1 MHDHSR
7 TARGLAQILRLTALG
22 VVVFA
27 IAGCSRIVGP
37 RSFAMSGVTV
47 DGPTWSI
54 AVNDTSGAVTNVS
67 MDPTPTFIDATGLP
81 FNPPGSSDT
90 VVIPWT
96 GGACDRMTT
105 FRISSRDGGG
115 LSVSYRIEV
124 APGTCDAIGVGHQ
137 LVLTTSPA
145 IPAGRVTVTREP

>member
-1 MHDHSR
+1 
-7 TARGLAQILRLTALG
+7 
-22 VVVFA
+22 
-27 IAGCSRIVGP
+27 
-37 RSFAMSGVTV
+37 MSAVTV
-47 DGPTWSI
+47 GGETWSVG
-54 AVNDTSGAVTNVS
+54 VNDTSGEVTNASV
-67 MDPTPTFIDATGLP
+67 DPTPLFIDGTGLP

-105 FRISSRDGGG
+105 FSVSSRDEGG

-124 APGTCDAIGVGHQ
+124 GPGICDAIGVAHQ

-145 IPAGRVTVTREP
+145 IPAGRVTVQRAP